1 MTSSFQVA
9 GKFLIQKTAIII
21 VVEVKGF
28 TVIYMYLRRITSI
41 SGKLKLDPVY
51 SLQQKCRPENLVFGN
66 I

>member
-1 MTSSFQVA
+1 MASSFQVA
-9 GKFLIQKTAIII
+9 GKFLIQKTAIVI

-28 TVIYMYLRRITSI
+28 TVIYLHRITSI